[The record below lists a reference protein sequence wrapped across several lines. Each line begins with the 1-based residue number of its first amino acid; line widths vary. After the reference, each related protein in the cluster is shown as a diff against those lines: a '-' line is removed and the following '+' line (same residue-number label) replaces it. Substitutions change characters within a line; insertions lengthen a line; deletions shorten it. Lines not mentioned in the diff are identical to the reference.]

1 MILTLRTDL
10 ASLAA
15 CTIAVALS
23 IAVVVIID
31 AYWHPGTGFR
41 KALAF
46 VPFMVLSIL
55 IALNNSRQMSVG
67 WNSFLVSSGVSRGEA
82 IGSIY
87 TPAITACTL
96 TAIVTALLSAIV
108 FPGEGEILGCVCL
121 SLLLSSISLM
131 MSLIHFSDSVS
142 SLASDILGAVMPIA
156 LLIALYMMSEG
167 AFPIDVFG
175 SVSCILVA
183 TILLLSGWM
192 VSTRLFRRRDI

>member
-1 MILTLRTDL
+1 MILTLRTDR
-10 ASLAA
+10 ASLAT

-23 IAVVVIID
+23 IAVVIIID
-31 AYWHPGTGFR
+31 TYWHPGTGFR

-142 SLASDILGAVMPIA
+142 SLASDILGTVMPIA

>member
-1 MILTLRTDL
+1 MILTLRTDR
-10 ASLAA
+10 ASLTA

-192 VSTRLFRRRDI
+192 VSIRLFRRRDI